1 MGSIFG
7 PPVPNLAV
15 LEVQDLRE
23 QATKLKARA
32 LKLVEWVWEDI
43 VEALGL
49 KIVRKKKR
57 GRQKGAVNKKDAAKR
72 EVLMTRY
79 EVETQKLP
87 ATDAKISKRL
97 AKDLDLCRQLDIDI
111 KGTAIKIRANQI
123 LQKIRSAKK
132 RLRWKR
138 LLEKA
143 DPQKADHRRRR
154 K

>member
-1 MGSIFG
+1 MPSIFP
-7 PPVPNLAV
+7 PPVRNYAV
-15 LEVQDLRE
+15 LEVQGLLE

-32 LKLVEWVWEDI
+32 LELGEWVWEDI

-57 GRQKGAVNKKDAAKR
+57 GRQKGAVNKKDADKR
-72 EVLMTRY
+72 ALLMNRY

-87 ATDAKISKRL
+87 ATEVKISKRL
-97 AKDLDLCRQLDIDI
+97 SQDRDFCQQLEI
-111 KGTAIKIRANQI
+111 KGTATIRVGKI

-132 RLRWKR
+132 RWPPKR

-143 DPQKADHRRRR
+143 DSRKARH
-154 K
+154 